1 MASGKFIKVK
11 WKGSNFTFGKTQSGN
26 LVKIP
31 AGVEIDWGDGNTET
45 TSSESSPTHKYTDN
59 LEFHFININK
69 ITTIPV
75 CMFRLCSSIIEAIIG
90 DEIVSIGNYAFHTCS
105 DLLSVIIGEG
115 VTTIG
120 EYIFHSCSNLKS
132 AIIGSNVE
140 TIGIGLFFQCV
151 SLEYVKLSRKIT
163 SIVNYTF
170 YECNSLKN
178 IIIPNK
184 VTTIGK
190 DAFNSCNAFT
200 DITIPNSVI
209 SIGESAF
216 RGCRNLVSAIIGD
229 RVTTIGKYAFL
240 GCVYLNTLVLPAGV
254 SMATQAFGNIVSL
267 NVYSKATGKEVW
279 EDSETDIFNNSTYNI
294 YHYSE
299 TLPELNPEQYW
310 HWDAEGFKISM
321 NDDNMIES
329 PNFIVTQDGTIN
341 AVNAKL
347 SGYIEATGGSI
358 GGFQIQKEQLS
369 SEYLTITS
377 KSIELLDEG
386 GLITIGDNNVIIG
399 VQTIN
404 NNTIPAIISEN
415 STFILGNK
423 FYNISVGSGTKKID
437 YCGLKFVAGNV
448 PNAIEMNIRIYHMS
462 YKSTSLFGSTFTISF
477 KYSNDT
483 DIYPQNVTV
492 EMWFRWHATGGG
504 AYSDAKGP
512 YKVTFSANT
521 RYTGH
526 DGSFSFDDVI
536 YLIGVDNFQV
546 AFKNPGY
553 YTDPG
558 WKTIP
563 ITENV
568 NDNNVYTDKK
578 YFIGNKGV
586 PPIYCMGNL
595 YPDGNDYTIGAYGAM
610 WLQGWF
616 TEVKYGANGSNSLS
630 DRTVKINIS
639 NLNNIEQYS
648 LLFDY
653 LDPVKYQFI
662 EGTSG
667 RYHTGFIS
675 QEVEQAIEKAGLTTQ
690 DFAGFVKD
698 KDNNGNEHYYL
709 RYEEFIA
716 LNTDQIQKLKKR
728 VAELEKQIKEIKGEN

>member
-1 MASGKFIKVK
+1 MASENFISLC
-11 WKGSNFTFGKTQSGN
+11 WSGSSFELS
-26 LVKIP
+26 IP
-31 AGVEIDWGDGNTET
+31 TDSSLLGTEINWGDGNST
-45 TSSESSPTHKYTDN
+45 TLNSAGVLTHTYADG
-59 LEFHFININK
+59 EDFHNIIINN
-69 ITTIPV
+69 IT
-75 CMFRLCSSIIEAIIG
+75 SISKNVFKNCIK
-90 DEIVSIGNYAFHTCS
+90 
-105 DLLSVIIGEG
+105 LKSVIIGNG
-115 VTTIG
+115 ITLIG
-120 EYIFHSCSNLKS
+120 NSAFYGCSNLAS
-132 AIIGSNVE
+132 I
-140 TIGIGLFFQCV
+140 TISDSVTSIDTEAFRQCS
-151 SLEYVKLSRKIT
+151 SLT
-163 SIVNYTF
+163 SIV
-170 YECNSLKN
+170 
-178 IIIPNK
+178 IPK
-184 VTTIGK
+184 SVTSIGSG
-190 DAFNSCNAFT
+190 AFNGCSGLTSIA
-200 DITIPNSVI
+200 IPNSVTVIGWYMCYNCSNLI
-209 SIGESAF
+209 SITIPDSVTSINGYAFYGCSGLTSITIPDSVTSINNSAF
-216 RGCRNLVSAIIGD
+216 QNCTNLS
-229 RVTTIGKYAFL
+229 
-240 GCVYLNTLVLPAGV
+240 TLILPTGV
-254 SMATQAFGNIVSL
+254 SIASTAFSNITSL
-267 NVYSKATGKEVW
+267 NVYSKAIEKEAW
-279 EDSETDIFNNSTYNI
+279 EDNKKYIFSNTTYTI
-294 YHYSE
+294 RYYSK
-299 TLPELNPEQYW
+299 TLPESNPEQYW
-310 HWDAEGFKISM
+310 HWNGEGFKISM

-329 PNFIVTQDGTIN
+329 PNFIVTQDGTVN

-369 SEYLTITS
+369 SEYLTITP

-386 GLITIGDNNVIIG
+386 GLITIGDSNVMIG

-404 NNTIPAIISEN
+404 GNTIPAIISEN

-423 FYNISVGSGTKKID
+423 FYNTSTGSDTKKID
-437 YCGLKFVAGNV
+437 YCGLKFVAGNI

-462 YKSTSLFGSTFTISF
+462 YKSTSLFGSTFTVSF

-504 AYSDAKGP
+504 NYSDTKGP

-521 RYTGH
+521 LYTGK

-536 YLIGVDNFQV
+536 YLIGVDSFQV
-546 AFKNPGY
+546 AFKNPKY
-553 YTDPG
+553 YTDPD

-568 NDNNVYTDKK
+568 NNNDVYTDKK
-578 YFIGNKGV
+578 YFIGNEGV

-616 TEVKYGANGSNSLS
+616 TEVKYGTNGSNSLS
-630 DRTVKINIS
+630 DRTVKTNIS
-639 NLNNIEQYS
+639 DLNNIEQYS

-675 QEVEQAIEKAGLTTQ
+675 QDVEQAIEKAGLTTQ

-698 KDNNGNEHYYL
+698 KDDDGNEHYYL

-728 VAELEKQIKEIKGEN
+728 IAELEKQIKEIKGEN